1 MAKTKGVKADAA
13 AFVAANR
20 DQADEVVR
28 TIGELQRKRETL
40 QTAMNA
46 EIARVKAA
54 YETDAAP
61 VNAAIKEL
69 SHGVQVWAEANRADL
84 TKSGSK
90 TVKLG
95 NGELRW
101 RTRPPSVTVRAA
113 GIVIEALKR
122 LGLTRFLRVK
132 EEINKEAILAEPDAV
147 RDVRGIS
154 ISQGE
159 DFVIVPLATELEE
172 VAP

>member
-1 MAKTKGVKADAA
+1 
-13 AFVAANR
+13 
-20 DQADEVVR
+20 
-28 TIGELQRKRETL
+28 
-40 QTAMNA
+40 
-46 EIARVKAA
+46 
-54 YETDAAP
+54 
-61 VNAAIKEL
+61 
-69 SHGVQVWAEANRADL
+69 
-84 TKSGSK
+84 
-90 TVKLG
+90 
-95 NGELRW
+95 
-101 RTRPPSVTVRAA
+101 VTVRAA

-147 RDVRGIS
+147 RDVKGIS